1 MKIVKA
7 MPFLAMGT
15 MALGL
20 VGVTVLAPVANA
32 DDSASAQQTVQ
43 VTVGSHLSIK
53 LTQGQGTVTGNLDGK
68 ESAATK
74 GEVEGNP
81 ANGFTVKLA
90 DADNDTNLRLNG
102 ATSGT
107 PIPAADDISETSSL
121 GWSVV
126 LKNGSKKA
134 MPAKNS
140 SDKLE
145 VAKTDGPSASV
156 TKFDVAYTFKADNS
170 IPSGTYSDLVEYTV
184 VSNQ

>member
-90 DADNDTNLRLNG
+90 DADNDTNLHLNG

-126 LKNGSKKA
+126 LNGSKKA

-145 VAKTDGPSASV
+145 VAKTSAPSASV
-156 TKFDVAYTFKADNS
+156 TPFNVAYTFKADNS

-184 VSNQ
+184 ASNL

>member
-43 VTVGSHLSIK
+43 VTVGSHLSLK

-81 ANGFTVKLA
+81 ANGFTVKLS

-102 ATSGT
+102 ATGGT

-126 LKNGSKKA
+126 LNGSKKA

-140 SDKLE
+140 NDKLE
-145 VAKTDGPSASV
+145 VAKTSAPSASV
-156 TKFDVAYTFKADNS
+156 TEFNVAYTFKADNS
-170 IPSGTYSDLVEYTV
+170 IPSGTYSDIVEYTV
-184 VSNQ
+184 ASNL

>member
-102 ATSGT
+102 AISGT

-126 LKNGSKKA
+126 LNGSKKA

-145 VAKTDGPSASV
+145 VAKTSAPSASV
-156 TKFDVAYTFKADNS
+156 TPFNVAYTFKADNS

-184 VSNQ
+184 ASNL

>member
-32 DDSASAQQTVQ
+32 DDSASAQQTIQ
-43 VTVGSHLSIK
+43 VTVGSHLSLK

-126 LKNGSKKA
+126 LNGSKKA

-140 SDKLE
+140 NDKLE
-145 VAKTDGPSASV
+145 VAKTSAPLASV

-170 IPSGTYSDLVEYTV
+170 IPSGTYSDIVEYTV
-184 VSNQ
+184 ASNL

>member
-126 LKNGSKKA
+126 LNGSKKA

-145 VAKTDGPSASV
+145 VAKTSAPSASV
-156 TKFDVAYTFKADNS
+156 TEFNVAYTFKADNS

-184 VSNQ
+184 ASNL

>member
-126 LKNGSKKA
+126 LNGSKKA

-145 VAKTDGPSASV
+145 VAKTSAPLASV
-156 TKFDVAYTFKADNS
+156 TEFNVAYTFKADNS

-184 VSNQ
+184 ASNL

>member
-126 LKNGSKKA
+126 LNGSKKA

-145 VAKTDGPSASV
+145 VAKTSAPSASV
-156 TKFDVAYTFKADNS
+156 TPFNVAYTFKADNS

-184 VSNQ
+184 ASNL